1 MRHEPVITEGA
12 GGAGEKDL
20 LPALQRWGLER
31 EDTGAALEGTG
42 REGGVRMPMQFSAE
56 RCPFSQ
62 VRRVSASRLAR
73 W

>member
-31 EDTGAALEGTG
+31 EDTGAALGQGGKEGSGTQCSL
-42 REGGVRMPMQFSAE
+42 VQNA
-56 RCPFSQ
+56 
-62 VRRVSASRLAR
+62 AR
-73 W
+73 FLR